1 MKNSIGLFFT
11 GLGIG
16 VFLGLSESPI
26 LLQILIPL
34 LTIIVGLLS
43 ILTGQK
49 NAEKLN
55 ANEGRS
61 LLTNKNISSFPIMWV
76 VLGMVA
82 GSFLGLLAKNYD
94 ITGRGVIFGQP
105 IAKNATPINRESTNG
120 LKVDKVPKSSTVLFG
135 ISQENCEHKDLCNL
149 KGIEL
154 LCALN
159 EIENPEI
166 EEFLSKNELNLDS
179 IKNKINL
186 LCNCQK

>member
-1 MKNSIGLFFT
+1 MKNGIGLFFT
-11 GLGIG
+11 GIGIG
-16 VFLGLSESPI
+16 IFLGLSESPI

-49 NAEKLN
+49 SEEKSN
-55 ANEGRS
+55 TNEGN
-61 LLTNKNISSFPIMWV
+61 LLVNKNISPFPIMWV

-94 ITGRGVIFGQP
+94 ITGQGVMFGQP
-105 IAKNATPINRESTNG
+105 TSRDFTDTKLVDVVPNKDNTN
-120 LKVDKVPKSSTVLFG
+120 KKTATVLYG
-135 ISQENCEHKDLCNL
+135 ISQDICEQKNLCEL

-166 EEFLSKNELNLDS
+166 EEFLSRKEFNLDS
-179 IKNKINL
+179 IKNKINI
-186 LCNCQK
+186 LCKCQK